1 MPTSAV
7 GSKAIDTA
15 HAGPVRASQGA
26 ARAIKPALTRQ
37 ASAGFTLIE
46 LLVVIAII
54 AIGTAAVS
62 LSLRDS
68 AQTVLER
75 DAERLA
81 ALFESARARSR
92 ASGMPVQWHP
102 VSIQNTSA
110 VVDSKGQQTGQLT
123 GQITAFVFEGL
134 PPQTLPTHWL
144 SPSVYVAPN
153 TWVVLGPDPII
164 GPQSVTLQL
173 NDLNISVSTDGLKP
187 FAVKRGGL

>member
-1 MPTSAV
+1 MPTSAA
-7 GSKAIDTA
+7 GSKAVDSQ
-15 HAGPVRASQGA
+15 HAGRLKASQGA
-26 ARAIKPALTRQ
+26 ARAVKPALTWQ

-102 VSIQNTSA
+102 VSSQNTSA
-110 VVDSKGQQTGQLT
+110 MVDSKGQVT

-144 SPSVYVAPN
+144 SPAIFVAPN
-153 TWVVLGPDPII
+153 TQVFLGPDPII
-164 GPQSVTLQL
+164 GPQSVTLQM
-173 NDLNISVSTDGLKP
+173 NDLKISVSTDGLKP

>member
-1 MPTSAV
+1 MPTSAA
-7 GSKAIDTA
+7 GSKAIDNP
-15 HAGPVRASQGA
+15 HAGPLKASQGP
-26 ARAIKPALTRQ
+26 ARAVQPALRWQ

-102 VSIQNTSA
+102 VSSQNTSA
-110 VVDSKGQQTGQLT
+110 LVDAKGNVTGQV
-123 GQITAFVFEGL
+123 TAFVFEGL

-144 SPSVYVAPN
+144 SPSVSVAPN
-153 TWVVLGPDPII
+153 SWVVLGPDPII
-164 GPQSVTLQL
+164 GPQSVTLQM

>member
-1 MPTSAV
+1 MPTSAA
-7 GSKAIDTA
+7 GSKAIDTL
-15 HAGPVRASQGA
+15 HAGPVKASQGA

-92 ASGMPVQWHP
+92 ASGIPVQWHP
-102 VSIQNTSA
+102 VSSQNTSA
-110 VVDSKGQQTGQLT
+110 VVDSKGHV
-123 GQITAFVFEGL
+123 TAFVFEGL
-134 PPQTLPTHWL
+134 PPQSLPTYWL
-144 SPSVYVAPN
+144 SPSVNVAPN
-153 TWVVLGPDPII
+153 SWVILGPDPII
-164 GPQSVTLQL
+164 GPQSVKLQM